1 MNFQLLLIGAGGHC
15 RACIGVIEQE
25 DRFKIAGIV
34 DKNRDKADVLGYPV
48 VGTDDDLLRLRENCR
63 HALVAVGQITSPN
76 VRIRL
81 YQRLRELGFEL
92 PTIISPLAHVSRH
105 ARVGQ
110 GSIIMHQA
118 LVNAGAVVGE
128 NCIINTRALV
138 EHLVEHDAVIEDHC
152 HIATGAII
160 NGGAAVGQGS
170 FVGSN
175 AVVLQNVVIG
185 SGCVVGA
192 DARVLRHLAEN
203 SRHK

>member
-1 MNFQLLLIGAGGHC
+1 MLLIGAGGHC
-15 RACIGVIEQE
+15 RACIDVLEQE
-25 DRFKIAGIV
+25 DWFKIAGIV
-34 DKNRDKADVLGYPV
+34 DKDRDKTDALGYPV

-63 HALVAVGQITSPN
+63 HALVTVGQITSPN
-76 VRIRL
+76 VRISL

-105 ARVGQ
+105 ARIGQ
-110 GSIIMHQA
+110 GTIIMHQA

-138 EHLVEHDAVIEDHC
+138 EHDAVIADHC

-160 NGGAAVGQGS
+160 NGGAVVGQGS

-192 DARVLRHLAEN
+192 GAKVLRHLAEN

>member
-1 MNFQLLLIGAGGHC
+1 MSFQLLLIGAGGHC
-15 RACIGVIEQE
+15 RACIDVIQQE
-25 DRFKIAGIV
+25 GRFDIAGIV
-34 DKNRDKADVLGYPV
+34 DKSKDKADVMGYPV
-48 VGTDDDLLRLRENCR
+48 IGTDDDLLRLRKNCR
-63 HALVAVGQITSPN
+63 HALVTVGQISSPN
-76 VRIRL
+76 VRISL

-92 PTIISPLAHVSRH
+92 PTIISPWAHVSRH

-110 GSIIMHQA
+110 GTIIMHQA
-118 LVNAGAVVGE
+118 LVNAGSVVGE
-128 NCIINTRALV
+128 NCIINTRAL
-138 EHLVEHDAVIEDHC
+138 LEHDAVIEDHC

-160 NGGAAVGQGS
+160 NGGAVVGQGS

-192 DARVLRHLAEN
+192 GARVLRHLAEN